1 MASVT
6 VRRKDEQSA
15 EAVREGKAFAKVILD
30 RKAAAERE
38 FRAMFNYQSSA
49 AVIRV
54 ASRQSSVS
62 YTQKSENREAHAD
75 SPARYNHKE
84 KGLWLPMEVEL
95 YNKGESTKMISF
107 FLALDCSFIQTHI
120 EIRRR
125 QKWTCAIALRI
136 ALSFATKTSLTRRR
150 KHCQNTVEYT
160 K

>member
-1 MASVT
+1 MAGVT

-15 EAVREGKAFAKVILD
+15 GAVREGKALAKVILD

-38 FRAMFNYQSSA
+38 FRAMFNYQSSE

-54 ASRQSSVS
+54 ASRKSNVS

-84 KGLWLPMEVEL
+84 KGPWLLMEFEL

-107 FLALDCSFIQTHI
+107 FLALGRSFIQMHI

-125 QKWTCAIALRI
+125 QKWTCAIAPRT
-136 ALSFATKTSLTRRR
+136 ALSFAT
-150 KHCQNTVEYT
+150 C
-160 K
+160 